1 MMPDCVHE
9 SGDEIDIDNS
19 VPQCG
24 AGSDGDLA
32 LFIGEVARKKLIGAV
47 SALALM
53 SAAGMALANE
63 ATGKIQS
70 VDEEQMTLI
79 LDSGET
85 FTFAEGLS
93 IEGLEEGT
101 EVRVA
106 YEEQDGQLKAT
117 AIEPVEV
124 AMVEEA
130 EAEEAAEAAEEEPEE
145 AAD

>member
-1 MMPDCVHE
+1 M
-9 SGDEIDIDNS
+9 
-19 VPQCG
+19 
-24 AGSDGDLA
+24 
-32 LFIGEVARKKLIGAV
+32 KKLIGAV

-79 LDSGET
+79 PDSGET

-130 EAEEAAEAAEEEPEE
+130 EEAAEAAEEEPEE
-145 AAD
+145 ADLD

>member
-1 MMPDCVHE
+1 MMLDCVHE
-9 SGDEIDIDNS
+9 PGDEIDIDNS

-32 LFIGEVARKKLIGAV
+32 LFIGEVSMKKLIGAV

-85 FTFAEGLS
+85 FTFAEACRSRGS
-93 IEGLEEGT
+93 RRAPRSRSPT
-101 EVRVA
+101 RNRTVS
-106 YEEQDGQLKAT
+106 
-117 AIEPVEV
+117 
-124 AMVEEA
+124 
-130 EAEEAAEAAEEEPEE
+130 
-145 AAD
+145 

>member
-1 MMPDCVHE
+1 M
-9 SGDEIDIDNS
+9 
-19 VPQCG
+19 
-24 AGSDGDLA
+24 
-32 LFIGEVARKKLIGAV
+32 KKLIGAV

-101 EVRVA
+101 EVKVA

>member
-1 MMPDCVHE
+1 M
-9 SGDEIDIDNS
+9 
-19 VPQCG
+19 
-24 AGSDGDLA
+24 
-32 LFIGEVARKKLIGAV
+32 KKLIGAV

-63 ATGKIQS
+63 ATGRIQS
-70 VDEEQMTLI
+70 VDEEQMTLVH
-79 LDSGET
+79 DSGET

-101 EVRVA
+101 EVKVA

-117 AIEPVEV
+117 AIEQVEV

-130 EAEEAAEAAEEEPEE
+130 EAEEAAEAAEEPEE

>member
-1 MMPDCVHE
+1 MK
-9 SGDEIDIDNS
+9 
-19 VPQCG
+19 
-24 AGSDGDLA
+24 
-32 LFIGEVARKKLIGAV
+32 RLIGAV

-63 ATGKIQS
+63 ASGKIES
-70 VDEEQMTLI
+70 MDEEQMTLI
-79 LDSGET
+79 LDSGQA

-93 IEGLEEGT
+93 TEGLEEGT
-101 EVRVA
+101 EVKVT

-130 EAEEAAEAAEEEPEE
+130 EPEEAAEAVEEPEE

>member
-9 SGDEIDIDNS
+9 SGDEIDIDGS
-19 VPQCG
+19 VFTTG
-24 AGSDGDLA
+24 VRGSDGDLVS
-32 LFIGEVARKKLIGAV
+32 FIGEVPMKELIGAV

-53 SAAGMALANE
+53 GAAGMALGNE

-101 EVRVA
+101 EVEVA
-106 YEEQDGQLKAT
+106 YEERDGQLMAT

-124 AMVEEA
+124 ARVE
-130 EAEEAAEAAEEEPEE
+130 EAEEAAEAAEDEPEE